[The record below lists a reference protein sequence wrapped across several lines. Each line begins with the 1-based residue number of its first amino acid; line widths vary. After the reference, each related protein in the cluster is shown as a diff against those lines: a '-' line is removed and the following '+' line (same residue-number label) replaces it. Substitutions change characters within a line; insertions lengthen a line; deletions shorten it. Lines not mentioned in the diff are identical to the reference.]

1 MEEREAQLL
10 GDQAK
15 SNPHG
20 FVYEAD
26 LNTYRMNKAEKKEAM
41 AKEKETRPKNEY
53 LSNARKRRDKKSHGS
68 TNVEKLKNKPMN
80 MLLPKKAQTRNEA
93 RDGKMY
99 VKRKSDMKQ
108 LGHFKKNQQ
117 QKIES
122 KKRKRIK

>member
-1 MEEREAQLL
+1 MDTEELEEREAQLL

-26 LNTYRMNKAEKKEAM
+26 LNTYRMNKAEKKEAQ

-53 LSNARKRRDKKSHGS
+53 LSNAKKRRDKKSHGS

-80 MLLPKKAQTRNEA
+80 MLLPKKA
-93 RDGKMY
+93 
-99 VKRKSDMKQ
+99 
-108 LGHFKKNQQ
+108 
-117 QKIES
+117 
-122 KKRKRIK
+122 